1 MAMSPDQPPDILER
15 LEDYAVEAIGL
26 FRYLQEQSDRAGWDL
41 GRQFLRA
48 ATSIGVNVEEAQ
60 AASSRKDFIYKYSI
74 AQREARECRFFF
86 CSSLSVSTSLQ
97 KNNSVP
103 FFRKPTSFTQS
114 SPQLS
119 KTKRESDSLESGTLY
134 PSPFTLPLLPFPFN
148 SQRLCPS
155 RASDRRRRGASGSP
169 PHRTPP

>member
-74 AQREARECRFFF
+74 AQREARECRFFLRLF
-86 CSSLSVSTSLQ
+86 IRVDLA
-97 KNNSVP
+97 P
-103 FFRKPTSFTQS
+103 EE
-114 SPQLS
+114 QL
-119 KTKRESDSLESGTLY
+119 R
-134 PSPFTLPLLPFPFN
+134 PLLQEAN
-148 SQRLCPS
+148 ELYAIITTIIKNKKRI
-155 RASDRRRRGASGSP
+155 R
-169 PHRTPP
+169 

>member
-48 ATSIGVNVEEAQ
+48 ATSIGANVEEAQ

-74 AQREARECRFFF
+74 AQREARECRFFLRLF
-86 CSSLSVSTSLQ
+86 IRVDLA
-97 KNNSVP
+97 P
-103 FFRKPTSFTQS
+103 EE
-114 SPQLS
+114 QL
-119 KTKRESDSLESGTLY
+119 R
-134 PSPFTLPLLPFPFN
+134 PLLQEAN
-148 SQRLCPS
+148 ELY
-155 RASDRRRRGASGSP
+155 AIITTIIKNAK
-169 PHRTPP
+169 RTR